1 MQRRRRRNERCR
13 TLVPRQPRRSGTPV
27 RVHQR
32 PTREAV
38 LSVTLDVLLIALA
51 ALVASNVVLLV
62 AATRPDAAGLASREV
77 RHVGRPTASPDRFEW
92 AALPVGQPDMG
103 ASPARQWTPERAGP
117 PAPSGE
123 PEPSTV
129 AAASDRPPPDV
140 VTAAATAATDA
151 PKAPVIPAPA
161 ASPVPRAAGR
171 ADARRAGGGKRGR
184 RFTLPSIEVDHERT
198 ERVVLSL
205 LTGDD
210 EIALAADAG
219 DGGDAVSGPMVDA
232 WDRLVGSDAAGEP
245 ARAAV
250 VVALTLDGLD
260 RLTEVA
266 GRDGADRAIG
276 GALDAIR
283 RSARGSDRVASV
295 GRGHFRVLLVD
306 ADEAVAA
313 RFVGR
318 VRDTLERRPALAS
331 TSVVLA
337 AGWAEAHTAGHLE
350 SAVHAAEERRRN
362 EGDPRARRSG
372 DGSPA

>member
-1 MQRRRRRNERCR
+1 M
-13 TLVPRQPRRSGTPV
+13 
-27 RVHQR
+27 
-32 PTREAV
+32 
-38 LSVTLDVLLIALA
+38 TLDLLVIALA
-51 ALVASNVVLLV
+51 ALVASNVVLLL
-62 AATRPDAAGLASREV
+62 AATRSGAAGHPSREV
-77 RHVGRPTASPDRFEW
+77 RHMDNRAVSPDRIEW
-92 AALPVGQPDMG
+92 AGLPVGQPDMG
-103 ASPARQWTPERAGP
+103 ASRTRPRTPTGAASAAVSVEAEP
-117 PAPSGE
+117 PA
-123 PEPSTV
+123 
-129 AAASDRPPPDV
+129 
-140 VTAAATAATDA
+140 AAATSDRADRAVVALPPPPPTAALDA
-151 PKAPVIPAPA
+151 PLEPPLEPAPA
-161 ASPVPRAAGR
+161 APSVRRSSAR

-210 EIALAADAG
+210 EIALAADAADEG
-219 DGGDAVSGPMVDA
+219 AAVGGPMVDA
-232 WDRLVGSDAAGEP
+232 WERLVGSDAAGEP

-250 VVALTLDGLD
+250 VVALTLDALD

-306 ADEAVAA
+306 ADETVAA
-313 RFVGR
+313 RFVAR
-318 VRDTLERRPALAS
+318 VRETLERRPALAS
-331 TSVVLA
+331 TNVALA

-350 SAVHAAEERRRN
+350 GAVHAAEERRRH
-362 EGDPRARRSG
+362 EVDLRARRSG

>member
-1 MQRRRRRNERCR
+1 M
-13 TLVPRQPRRSGTPV
+13 TF
-27 RVHQR
+27 
-32 PTREAV
+32 
-38 LSVTLDVLLIALA
+38 DVLVIALA

-62 AATRPDAAGLASREV
+62 AATRSGSAGRQGAAGHASHES
-77 RHVGRPTASPDRFEW
+77 RHLDGPPVSRDRIEWAELPVGRPDVGASRAWHPTPRSVAPAAVSTETEPPSVAAANGRPDPADVASARMSAT
-92 AALPVGQPDMG
+92 AALEPATEAPAEAPPDAPVGPPLVG
-103 ASPARQWTPERAGP
+103 RPEPAPETPPARRSPAR
-117 PAPSGE
+117 S
-123 PEPSTV
+123 
-129 AAASDRPPPDV
+129 
-140 VTAAATAATDA
+140 
-151 PKAPVIPAPA
+151 
-161 ASPVPRAAGR
+161 
-171 ADARRAGGGKRGR
+171 DARRSGAGKRGR

-210 EIALAADAG
+210 EIALAADAAE
-219 DGGDAVSGPMVDA
+219 DVDAAGGHMVDA
-232 WDRLVGSDAAGEP
+232 WERLVGSDAAGEP

-306 ADEAVAA
+306 ADAVVAA
-313 RFVGR
+313 RFVAR
-318 VRDTLERRPALAS
+318 VRETLERRPALAS
-331 TSVVLA
+331 TSVALA

-350 SAVHAAEERRRN
+350 GAVHAAEERRRSDA
-362 EGDPRARRSG
+362 DPRARRSG

>member
-1 MQRRRRRNERCR
+1 M
-13 TLVPRQPRRSGTPV
+13 
-27 RVHQR
+27 
-32 PTREAV
+32 
-38 LSVTLDVLLIALA
+38 TLDALIIALA

-62 AATRPDAAGLASREV
+62 AATRPFAAGRQGAARRASREV
-77 RHVGRPTASPDRFEW
+77 RHVDGPPVSRDGIEW
-92 AALPVGQPDMG
+92 AGLPVGRPDMG
-103 ASPARQWTPERAGP
+103 ASRTWPPRPRNVAPAAVSAETEP
-117 PAPSGE
+117 PG
-123 PEPSTV
+123 V
-129 AAASDRPPPDV
+129 AAASDLSGP
-140 VTAAATAATDA
+140 AAVAPADTSATASLGPPAEQPVEPPLDTPPEPQLAAPLDA
-151 PKAPVIPAPA
+151 PIEPPLERRSEPAPA
-161 ASPVPRAAGR
+161 TPPVRRSAAR
-171 ADARRAGGGKRGR
+171 ADARRSGAGKRGR

-210 EIALAADAG
+210 EIALAADAAE
-219 DGGDAVSGPMVDA
+219 DMDAAGGHMVDA
-232 WDRLVGSDAAGEP
+232 WERLVGSDAAGEP

-306 ADEAVAA
+306 ADEVVAA

-318 VRDTLERRPALAS
+318 VRETLERRPALAS

-350 SAVHAAEERRRN
+350 GAVHAAEERRRSDV
-362 EGDPRARRSG
+362 DPRARRSG

>member
-1 MQRRRRRNERCR
+1 
-13 TLVPRQPRRSGTPV
+13 
-27 RVHQR
+27 
-32 PTREAV
+32 
-38 LSVTLDVLLIALA
+38 VTLDVLVIALA

-62 AATRPDAAGLASREV
+62 AATRSGAAGRASREV
-77 RHVGRPTASPDRFEW
+77 RRVDRPAISPDRIEW
-92 AALPVGQPDMG
+92 AGLPIGQPDMG
-103 ASPARQWTPERAGP
+103 ASRTRPPLPTSVAAATVPVEAEPRAGAAAGNRPDPAVVAP
-117 PAPSGE
+117 PAP
-123 PEPSTV
+123 P
-129 AAASDRPPPDV
+129 
-140 VTAAATAATDA
+140 ATAALDA
-151 PKAPVIPAPA
+151 PLEPSLEPPLEPAPA
-161 ASPVPRAAGR
+161 TSPVRRSRAR
-171 ADARRAGGGKRGR
+171 ADARRTGGRRGR

-210 EIALAADAG
+210 EIALAADAA
-219 DGGDAVSGPMVDA
+219 DEGDAVGGHMVDA
-232 WDRLVGSDAAGEP
+232 WERLVGSDDAGES

-313 RFVGR
+313 RFVAR
-318 VRDTLERRPALAS
+318 VRETLERRPALAS
-331 TSVVLA
+331 TSVALA

-350 SAVHAAEERRRN
+350 GAVHAAEERRRN
-362 EGDPRARRSG
+362 EVDPRARRSG